1 MKFLNN
7 FSFFILFV
15 EEVTD
20 DAIDEEKP
28 TDAIKAQPP
37 QVKEEDTKEHV
48 NIVFIGHVGMFID

>member
-1 MKFLNN
+1 MV
-7 FSFFILFV
+7 V

-28 TDAIKAQPP
+28 TDSIKAQPP
-37 QVKEEDTKEHV
+37 PVKEEDTKEHV